1 MPEPRTF
8 LITASTGIGAE
19 TARMLATQGHCLFV
33 MSRTEGNCTALVD
46 ELRERGAEAGYYC
59 GDLADP
65 TVGPNGVR
73 ACVERFG
80 RIDGLYNVAG
90 ISGRKFGDGPLHECT
105 EEGWQKVIETNLGS
119 QYRMCR
125 EVLNVMLAQ
134 EPHPENGQR
143 GVILN
148 MASILGIHPEP
159 RHFAAIAYA
168 AGKGGIIA
176 MTRSAAA
183 YYAAQKVRL
192 NVIAP
197 ALVHTPMSARASEN
211 PEIVAFTEGKQPLAG
226 GTIPVEDVAATSVF
240 LLSDGSRSMTGE
252 VIEIDAGWNLV

>member
-1 MPEPRTF
+1 MTPRTY

-19 TARMLATQGHCLFV
+19 TARMLAKQGHNIFV
-33 MSRTEGNCTALVD
+33 LSRTEANCAALAEELASLGATSAHFAGDVSVPETAVD
-46 ELRERGAEAGYYC
+46 A
-59 GDLADP
+59 
-65 TVGPNGVR
+65 VQ
-73 ACVERFG
+73 ACIKKFARL
-80 RIDGLYNVAG
+80 DGLYNVAG

-105 EEGWQKVIETNLGS
+105 EAGWETVIQTNLSS

-125 EVLNVMLAQ
+125 EALKVMLAQ
-134 EPHPENGQR
+134 DPHPESGQR

-159 RHFAAIAYA
+159 KNFSAIAYA

-176 MTRSAAA
+176 MSRSAAA
-183 YYAAQKVRL
+183 YYAKDKVRL

-211 PEIVAFTEGKQPLAG
+211 PEIIDFIKNKQPLTDGMVPCA
-226 GTIPVEDVAATSVF
+226 DAAAVSKF
-240 LLSDGSRSMTGE
+240 LLTDDSRAMTGE
-252 VIEIDAGWNLV
+252 VIEVDGGWNLV